1 MEENEV
7 KDTDPTGRY
16 IKFASELGRGAYKV
30 VYKAIDRDL
39 GIEVAWNE
47 IRVDQ
52 GADFD
57 KLWKEIELLQQLSHP
72 NVLEC
77 HHAWVD
83 EKNLYVAF
91 ITESMTSGNL
101 RSFMKKVKKVKLK
114 VIKNW
119 CIQILEGLNYLH
131 TRDPPIIHRDIKCD
145 NIFINGNIGQLKIG
159 DLGLATNI
167 VKYASSTKMS
177 IIGTPEFMA
186 PEFYEEDYNEK
197 VDIWAF
203 GMCVLELATQKYP
216 YSECTSP
223 AQIFKKVISGEKP
236 QDLNL
241 IKDAEVLEFINECLA
256 PLEQRKSAAELLAH
270 PFLQNVDDESNNRFI
285 ELAESPP
292 NSLNGHPPNPPNYAI
307 ESSGYKSGSPRF
319 HSSYLN
325 NSQDRNEGQS
335 KPISIH
341 PMYDSKIKP
350 IHVNSPNQNQGGM
363 DITVLTPEDN
373 SADPHIINLSLSLAF
388 GNQVSRIEFDYN
400 INEDTPLEVAKEMI
414 VEFDLPES
422 NIQTISEYIEKI
434 VDEYMQHMNSKSKF
448 KSPDLPTTVI
458 DIIPNGILKSFS
470 ERVIS
475 LKNSTDDGG
484 KPRELEKSKSSN
496 FTFPFHFDEELKK
509 EEKKLQKLKLIAET
523 NKSSCDAA
531 LKAFE
536 MDMKSMGI
544 NQELNENNLNV

>member
-1 MEENEV
+1 M
-7 KDTDPTGRY
+7 
-16 IKFASELGRGAYKV
+16 
-30 VYKAIDRDL
+30 
-39 GIEVAWNE
+39 AWNE

-72 NVLEC
+72 NVLVC

-119 CIQILEGLNYLH
+119 CVQILNGLNYLH

-167 VKYASSTKMS
+167 VKYASTAKMS

-203 GMCVLELATQKYP
+203 GMCILELATQKYP

-223 AQIFKKVISGEKP
+223 AQIFKKVMSGEKP
-236 QDLNL
+236 QDLSL
-241 IKDAEVLEFINECLA
+241 IKDPEVLEFIDECLA
-256 PLEQRKSAAELLAH
+256 PVEKRKSAAELLAH
-270 PFLQNVDDESNNRFI
+270 PFLQNIDDESNNRFI
-285 ELAESPP
+285 ELV
-292 NSLNGHPPNPPNYAI
+292 
-307 ESSGYKSGSPRF
+307 ESSPSNLNDQLCVNNPLESIGYKSGSPRF
-319 HSSYLN
+319 HSSILN
-325 NSQDRNEGQS
+325 STNFTNEGSS

-363 DITVLTPEDN
+363 DITVLSPENN
-373 SADPHIINLSLSLAF
+373 STDTNTINLSLSLAF

-400 INEDTPLEVAKEMI
+400 INEDTPIEVAKEMV

-422 NIQTISEYIEKI
+422 NIQTISEYIEDI
-434 VDEYMQHMNSKSKF
+434 VDEYMQHMNSTRKSTI
-448 KSPDLPTTVI
+448 KSPDIPTAVI
-458 DIIPNGILKSFS
+458 DIVPNRILKSFS
-470 ERVIS
+470 ERIIS
-475 LKNSTDDGG
+475 LKNSKKDEEIL
-484 KPRELEKSKSSN
+484 KYNELEKSKSSN
-496 FTFPFHFDEELKK
+496 FTFPFDEELKK
-509 EEKKLQKLKLIAET
+509 EESHLQKLKLIAET

-536 MDMKSMGI
+536 MDMKSMEI
-544 NQELNENNLNV
+544 NQELNENGLNII